1 MANSANPEI
10 NKKIAT
16 SALGT
21 LVIAVFSFV
30 LVPPPLWWPPPL
42 PWGGAGGEPFK
53 LLSIRSL
60 SLPHKLL
67 VACVYVQFPVPLEH
81 VLDPLA
87 ATDNIPCADLPRA
100 QGLTPAPILTAPSKS
115 RP

>member
-1 MANSANPEI
+1 MADD
-10 NKKIAT
+10 
-16 SALGT
+16 
-21 LVIAVFSFV
+21 
-30 LVPPPLWWPPPL
+30 PPP
-42 PWGGAGGEPFK
+42 GKVEVVEPYK

-87 ATDNIPCADLPRA
+87 TTDNIPCADLPRA
-100 QGLTPAPILTAPSKS
+100 QGLTPRAHPHGSK
-115 RP
+115 

>member
-1 MANSANPEI
+1 MDRYEVMAGKMA
-10 NKKIAT
+10 
-16 SALGT
+16 
-21 LVIAVFSFV
+21 
-30 LVPPPLWWPPPL
+30 PLTDGAHRK
-42 PWGGAGGEPFK
+42 WGFAGKVEVVEPCK
-53 LLSIRSL
+53 LLSISSL

-100 QGLTPAPILTAPSKS
+100 QGLTPRAHPHGSK
-115 RP
+115 